1 MKAIWKEQETEHYVF
16 HYKQGSLAEKEIQE
30 VIELQES
37 CFKEITD
44 RLEFVP
50 QKKIIYWLCDN
61 RKELMHASGFE
72 YETNGV
78 TFLDRVNPTIYAV
91 YNEEVRC
98 IGCHEDVHAIV
109 AEYACPNSIA
119 VIEGLAMYFD
129 KEWWGIPNEL
139 CTRVYLEDKMYQ
151 RLRYMIRDDEVFYQ
165 VEDRISYPIMGA
177 FTAFL
182 IEEYGMEKYKKVY
195 KECNE
200 WGKAF
205 QHIYGKSLHD
215 LEIEFREMI
224 MSRDYS
230 AEQLESAR
238 KELYAD

>member
-1 MKAIWKEQETEHYVF
+1 
-16 HYKQGSLAEKEIQE
+16 
-30 VIELQES
+30 
-37 CFKEITD
+37 
-44 RLEFVP
+44 
-50 QKKIIYWLCDN
+50 
-61 RKELMHASGFE
+61 
-72 YETNGV
+72 
-78 TFLDRVNPTIYAV
+78 
-91 YNEEVRC
+91 
-98 IGCHEDVHAIV
+98 
-109 AEYACPNSIA
+109 
-119 VIEGLAMYFD
+119 
-129 KEWWGIPNEL
+129 
-139 CTRVYLEDKMYQ
+139 
-151 RLRYMIRDDEVFYQ
+151 MIRDDEVFYQ